1 MKRKDYWVGLDAGH
15 HETAVCLI
23 GKHGDVLFEA
33 MRESHPNAIRDI
45 LRLFGV
51 EHVRGITIEA
61 GVGTH
66 IALALLDRGF
76 PVQVV
81 DVRKS
86 SKFLAIR
93 RHKTDASDARGL
105 AELGRFGTSVN
116 AGIFVKPREHQDIR
130 TRLNIR
136 KNLLVNQIRTDSM
149 IRSIMRLHGA
159 NLPVTNRRG
168 SVEKEVRNQLESLDK
183 EGVQLRVDLA
193 PLVETAE
200 AHRRHVAKLD
210 KELRLEAQTIPTCAL
225 LQTMHGV
232 GHITALSF
240 YSTICD
246 PWRFKRDKDVGA
258 YLGLTPTLRQS
269 GATARRGRVGRFGNK
284 MTRANLTMAAIVLLT
299 QSHHES
305 KLKTWGLGLVER
317 AGFTT
322 ARVAV
327 ARKMAVILLRMWKSG
342 KAFEADYDTSR
353 LLPPREEAGLD
364 PGALSGNSIPL

>member
-15 HETAVCLI
+15 YETAVCLI
-23 GKHGDVLFEA
+23 GQNGEVLFEA
-33 MRESHPNAIRDI
+33 MRDSHPNAIRDI

-51 EHVRGITIEA
+51 EHVQRITIEA

-66 IALALLDRGF
+66 IAHALLDRGL

-105 AELGRFGTSVN
+105 AELGRFGTSVK

-130 TRLNIR
+130 TKLNIR
-136 KNLLVNQIRTDSM
+136 KNLLVNQIRTDSL
-149 IRSIMRLHGA
+149 IRSVMRLHGA
-159 NLPVTNRRG
+159 SFGVTNRTG
-168 SVEKEVRNQLESLDK
+168 SVAKEVQKQLEALDN
-183 EGVQLRVDLA
+183 EGVQLRIDLA
-193 PLVETAE
+193 PLVDTAE
-200 AHRRHVAKLD
+200 AHRRHLARID
-210 KELRLEAQTIPTCAL
+210 KELRLEAQANPTCAL
-225 LQTMHGV
+225 LQTMPGI
-232 GHITALSF
+232 GHITSLSF
-240 YSTICD
+240 YSTVCD
-246 PWRFKRDKDVGA
+246 PWRFTRDRDIGA

-269 GATARRGRVGRFGNK
+269 GLTARRGRVGRFGNK
-284 MTRANLTMAAIVLLT
+284 MTRTNLTMAAIVLLT
-299 QSHHES
+299 QSHRES
-305 KLKTWGLGLVER
+305 KLRTWGLGLVER

-342 KAFEADYDTSR
+342 EAFEADYDA
-353 LLPPREEAGLD
+353 LKFLPQEEAGLD
-364 PGALSGNSIPL
+364 PGTLSGTLIPL